1 LQRLESAVER
11 LGNLCDDLHSE
22 LSNVAFK
29 ATEARQYVKAVQEKV
44 WDLYV
49 KVSAEARRGES

>member
-1 LQRLESAVER
+1 MQRLELAVER

-44 WDLYV
+44 WDLYM
-49 KVSAEARRGES
+49 KVSAEARRTE